1 MKTCLYYN
9 EEKNKM
15 DKDGIDTKFVEFDEE
30 EYIKCIPKHLSSF
43 TIGSFGEEIIQQK
56 IEGNDMFKDEVIKD
70 GLFFLFLFG
79 IFYIY
84 RSYRRKRKKRIK
96 YINNQYDE

>member
-30 EYIKCIPKHLSSF
+30 EYIKCILKHLIIDSF
-43 TIGSFGEEIIQQK
+43 LSH
-56 IEGNDMFKDEVIKD
+56 
-70 GLFFLFLFG
+70 
-79 IFYIY
+79 
-84 RSYRRKRKKRIK
+84 
-96 YINNQYDE
+96 